1 MYLFDGLDVDNEM
14 SLSLPMCC
22 EQMYAQQCFVRV
34 IIHASPP
41 HRFILNLR
49 VHDFLIDNHGVV
61 RQANESD
68 EEAGPMPIPQLDEL
82 HGEGERGVNYG
93 GALLPGEGAAIAQF
107 VQKGLRIPR
116 RGEVGWA
123 GQEIE
128 RLEDS
133 G

>member
-1 MYLFDGLDVDNEM
+1 M
-14 SLSLPMCC
+14 
-22 EQMYAQQCFVRV
+22 
-34 IIHASPP
+34 IW
-41 HRFILNLR
+41 
-49 VHDFLIDNHGVV
+49 
-61 RQANESD
+61 QAKDSD
-68 EEAGPMPIPQLDEL
+68 DEVGPMPIPQLDDL
-82 HGEGERGVNYG
+82 QRDGEKPLTYG

-128 RLEDS
+128 KLEDS